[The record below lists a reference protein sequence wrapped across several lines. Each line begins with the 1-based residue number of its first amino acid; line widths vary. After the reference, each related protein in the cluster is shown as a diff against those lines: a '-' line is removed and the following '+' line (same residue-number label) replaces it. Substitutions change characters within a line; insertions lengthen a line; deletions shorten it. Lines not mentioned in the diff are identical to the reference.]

1 MKITDHFYKNYPTV
15 QEAATA
21 IFFAVD
27 HDEMIDLVVVEEL
40 LKQNPHLTLSVEELA
55 KEAVNY
61 SKQFYSNKDRIL
73 SRLNSNRSIRNISR
87 ECHVD
92 LPLSTISKT
101 IITEINL
108 ILSNLCQINYTD
120 LFTKDNVETFIE
132 LIEDEDH
139 LKTEFIQFLEK
150 SCEHTRI
157 NKHASDEALDAL
169 DQTGV
174 VFAKYLDHYLK
185 EMDDLQEIKK
195 EINLI

>member
-1 MKITDHFYKNYPTV
+1 MKITDTFYKHYPTI

-27 HDEMIDLVVVEEL
+27 HDEMIDLEVVEEL

-73 SRLNSNRSIRNISR
+73 SRLNSNRSIRNIAR

-108 ILSNLCQINYTD
+108 ILSNLCQINYQD
-120 LFTKDNVETFIE
+120 LFTKDHVETFIE
-132 LIEDEDH
+132 LIEDENH
-139 LKTEFIQFLEK
+139 LKNEFLQFLEA
-150 SCEHTRI
+150 SCQHTRI
-157 NKHASDEALDAL
+157 NKNASDDQLDAL
-169 DQTGV
+169 DKKGV
-174 VFAKYLDHYLK
+174 EFAQYLDTYLK
-185 EMDDLQEIKK
+185 TETVLED
-195 EINLI
+195 